1 MRRRRDVDDT
11 MVPRVASEHGPA
23 KNRRTVAA
31 WLTKYRPPTSVESEA
46 EEATTKVGVVGD
58 SYLLFLGV
66 QGSQW
71 VEVANYHDQWLVTKK
86 VKELMLGEHG
96 KVLASCGCPD
106 AAPKLGT

>member
-31 WLTKYRPPTSVESEA
+31 WLTTYRPPTSVESEA

-58 SYLLFLGV
+58 SYLYSSGFK
-66 QGSQW
+66 
-71 VEVANYHDQWLVTKK
+71 VANGWRLPTTTTS
-86 VKELMLGEHG
+86 GW
-96 KVLASCGCPD
+96 
-106 AAPKLGT
+106 